1 MAQVHAVSGEVVSLQ
16 ALGAG
21 LSAVKTTA
29 ILKADQLELIRLVL
43 PQGRAL
49 PEHQVAGEITL
60 LCLEG
65 RVDLSLPSGVVSLGP
80 MDFVHLAGGEP
91 HGLVAVSD
99 ASLLLTI
106 RL

>member
-1 MAQVHAVSGEVVSLQ
+1 MAQVHAVSGEVVSLKP
-16 ALGAG
+16 LGAG
-21 LSAVKTTA
+21 LAAAKSSA
-29 ILKADQLELIRLVL
+29 ILKAPQLELIRLVL
-43 PQGRAL
+43 LAGRSL

-65 RVDLSLPSGVVSLGP
+65 QVDVSTPSGVLSLQAQ
-80 MDFVHLAGGEP
+80 DLLHLAGGMP
-91 HGLVAVSD
+91 HGLVALTD